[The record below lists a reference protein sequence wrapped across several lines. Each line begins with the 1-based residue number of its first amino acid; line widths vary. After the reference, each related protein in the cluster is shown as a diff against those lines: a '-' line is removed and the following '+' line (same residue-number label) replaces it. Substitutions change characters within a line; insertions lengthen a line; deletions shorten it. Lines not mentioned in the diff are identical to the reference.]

1 MDRAVGNTDESCNC
15 ISNIRADGLTPAL
28 AANKIM
34 QLIHAAF
41 LLQLT
46 VILLKNNIVSKI
58 ITF

>member
-1 MDRAVGNTDESCNC
+1 MDRAAGNTDESRNC

-41 LLQLT
+41 LL
-46 VILLKNNIVSKI
+46 
-58 ITF
+58 